1 MAHIYISLGSNIE
14 KERYVGLGLD
24 SLAEV
29 LGTLQVS
36 SLYECE
42 AVGFEGPEFYNLVV
56 EANTSMPLEQLTEK
70 LRTIEY
76 FHGRSP
82 EAKKFSPRTL
92 DLDLLLYDDL
102 ITEQPAQLPRAEIL
116 HNAFVLWPLAEI
128 AGHIVHPIAKKTY
141 QQLWQ
146 EFDKSTQ
153 KISQLP
159 LTWQC
164 K

>member
-1 MAHIYISLGSNIE
+1 MARIYISLGSNIE

-42 AVGFEGPEFYNLVV
+42 AVGFAGPEFYNLVV
-56 EANTSMPLEQLTEK
+56 GADTSMSLELLAQT
-70 LRTIEY
+70 LREIEY
-76 FHGRSP
+76 SHGRSP
-82 EAKKFSPRTL
+82 DAKKFSPRTL
-92 DLDLLLYDDL
+92 DLDLLLYDNL

-128 AGHIVHPIAKKTY
+128 AGHLEHPVTGQSY

-146 EFDKSTQ
+146 DFDKTTQ
-153 KISQLP
+153 KITQLP
-159 LTWQC
+159 LTRQS

>member
-56 EANTSMPLEQLTEK
+56 GANTSMPLEQLTEK

-82 EAKKFSPRTL
+82 KAKKFSPRTL

-128 AGHIVHPIAKKTY
+128 AGHLVHPIAKRTY

>member
-1 MAHIYISLGSNIE
+1 MARIYISLGSNIE
-14 KERYVGLGLD
+14 KERYVDLGLT
-24 SLAEV
+24 SLAKV
-29 LGTLQVS
+29 LGALDIS

-56 EANTSMPLEQLTEK
+56 GADTSMSLEQLAQALKE
-70 LRTIEY
+70 IEY
-76 FHGRSP
+76 SHGRSP
-82 EAKKFSPRTL
+82 DAKKFSPRTL

-102 ITEQPAQLPRAEIL
+102 ITDDLAQLPRAEIL

-128 AGHIVHPIAKKTY
+128 AGHLVHPIVKKSY
-141 QQLWQ
+141 YQLWQ
-146 EFDKSTQ
+146 DFDKTTQ

-159 LTWQC
+159 LTWQS